1 MDQSTN
7 GSHSQDRGTVAVT
20 GATGFVGGHVVRTLL
35 DRGWTVRALSHSKK
49 EIADLRDRDREAL
62 TVVVGDV
69 NDPDALN
76 ELFRGCDAAVHLVGI
91 IREGKGKRFETLHV
105 EATRSVIAACKRTGV
120 GRYIHMSALGVSDEA
135 RTEYQRTKFKAEG
148 LVRASDLDWTIF
160 RPSLIHG
167 PGGEF
172 TQMMAQWSRGE
183 IAPWIGIP
191 YFRRPE
197 TEQSVPLG
205 GVNYIDPDVQPIV
218 VTDVANYFADALDRP
233 QTIGEI
239 FNLVG
244 GECLSWPAMLEYVHD
259 HVPHAKEGVH
269 PLWAPSDIAAMQAKA
284 AQFVGL
290 GSLLPFDEG
299 MATMGAQDS
308 TSSLEKVDAFFDR
321 DPMPFRESFSVYA
334 GKL

>member
-1 MDQSTN
+1 MDHSTN
-7 GSHSQDRGTVAVT
+7 GSPTQSRGTVAVT
-20 GATGFVGGHVVRTLL
+20 GATGFVGGHVVRALL
-35 DRGWTVRALSHSKK
+35 DRGYTVRALSHSKRD
-49 EIADLRDRDREAL
+49 IADLRDRDREAV

-69 NDPDALN
+69 NDSDALN
-76 ELFRGCDAAVHLVGI
+76 QLLRGCDAAIHLVGI
-91 IREGKGKRFETLHV
+91 IREAKGKRFEALHV
-105 EATRSVIAACKRTGV
+105 EATRSMVNVCKRAGV
-120 GRYIHMSALGVSDEA
+120 TRYLHMSALGVSDEA
-135 RTEYQRTKFKAEG
+135 RTEYQKTKFKAEAI
-148 LVRASDLDWTIF
+148 VRASDLDWTIF

-183 IAPWIGIP
+183 IAPWIGMP

-205 GVNYIDPDVQPIV
+205 GVTYVDPEVQPIV
-218 VTDVANYFADALDRP
+218 VTDVANYFADALERP

-244 GECLSWPAMLEYVHD
+244 RERLTWPAMLEYVHD
-259 HVPHAKEGVH
+259 HVPHAKKGVH
-269 PLWAPSDIAAMQAKA
+269 PLWAPADIATLQAKA

-290 GSLLPFDEG
+290 GNLLPFDEG

-308 TSSLEKVDAFFDR
+308 TSSLEKAEAFFDR
-321 DPMPFRESFSVYA
+321 QPHPFRESFSVYA

>member
-7 GSHSQDRGTVAVT
+7 GSPSQDRGTIAVT
-20 GATGFVGGHVVRTLL
+20 GATGFVGGHVVRALL
-35 DRGWTVRALSHSKK
+35 DRGWTVRALSHSNK
-49 EIADLRDRDREAL
+49 EIADLRDRDREAV
-62 TVVVGDV
+62 TIVVGDI

-76 ELFRGCDAAVHLVGI
+76 ELVRGCDAAIHLVGI
-91 IREGKGKRFETLHV
+91 IRESKGKRFESLHV

-120 GRYIHMSALGVSDEA
+120 GRYLHMSALGVSDEA
-135 RTEYQRTKFKAEG
+135 LTEYQKTKFKAEEI
-148 LVRASDLDWTIF
+148 VRASDLDWTIF

-172 TQMMAQWSRGE
+172 TQMMIQWSRGE
-183 IAPWIGIP
+183 IAPWIGMP

-244 GECLSWPAMLEYVHD
+244 GEKLSWPAMLEYVHD
-259 HVPHAKEGVH
+259 HVPHAKKGVH
-269 PLWAPSDIAAMQAKA
+269 PLWAPSDIVAMKAKA

-299 MATMGAQDS
+299 MAIMGAQDS
-308 TSSLEKVDAFFDR
+308 TSSLEKVDAYFDR
-321 DPMPFRESFSVYA
+321 DPIPFRESFSVYA

>member
-1 MDQSTN
+1 MDQTSN
-7 GSHSQDRGTVAVT
+7 GSTTSARGNVAVT
-20 GATGFVGGHVVRTLL
+20 GATGFVGGHVVRALL
-35 DRGWTVRALSHSKK
+35 ERGWNVRALGHSRDSAA
-49 EIADLRDRDREAL
+49 ELRGRDGV
-62 TVVVGDV
+62 TVVMGDV
-69 NDPDALN
+69 NDAQAMA
-76 ELFRGCDAAVHLVGI
+76 ELTRGCDAMIHLVGI
-91 IREGKGKRFETLHV
+91 IRESKGKRFEDLHV
-105 EATRSVIAACKRTGV
+105 NATRSAIAACRRNGV
-120 GRYIHMSALGVSDEA
+120 ARYLHMSALGVSDES
-135 RTEYQRTKFKAEG
+135 RTEYQRTKFKAEQE
-148 LVRASDLDWTIF
+148 VRASELDWTIF

-183 IAPWIGIP
+183 IAPWVGIP

-197 TEQSVPLG
+197 TEQRVPFG
-205 GVNYIDPDVQPIV
+205 GVNYIDPLVQPIV

-244 GECLSWPAMLEYVHD
+244 PERLTWPAMLEYVHD
-259 HVPHAKEGVH
+259 HVPHAKKGLK
-269 PLWAPSDIAAMQAKA
+269 PLWAPSDIVSMKAKA

-299 MATMGAQDS
+299 MAIMGAEDS
-308 TSSLEKVDAFFDR
+308 TSSLERVEAYFDR
-321 DPMPFRESFSVYA
+321 EPMPFTDSFSVYA